1 MSTKKELED
10 KKDYARLLYM
20 QGEQQK
26 TIAEKAGVSP
36 QTVTKWVNTGN
47 WSEQRA
53 AQNITRPE
61 LVNKL
66 LRTVDKMIEAVK
78 NPEDPHAAPGPSA
91 APAAANGLGDKLAKF
106 AATIEKLDKH
116 TSIVDVI
123 EVFMA
128 FGKWLQ
134 YQAHYDE
141 DITPELLKTI
151 NKYHNQYI
159 NHLMQNK
166 LIK

>member
-1 MSTKKELED
+1 MITKKELED

-26 TIAEKAGVSP
+26 VIAEKVGVSA
-36 QTVTKWVNTGN
+36 QTITKWVNVGG
-47 WSEQRA
+47 WVEQRA

-66 LRTVDKMIEAVK
+66 LRTVDKIIEAV
-78 NPEDPHAAPGPSA
+78 NDSDDPD
-91 APAAANGLGDKLAKF
+91 AANGLGDKLAKF

-128 FGKWLQ
+128 FSKWLQ
-134 YQAHYDE
+134 FQAEFDE

-159 NHLMQNK
+159 NYLMQNK
-166 LIK
+166 LINK

>member
-1 MSTKKELED
+1 MITKKELED

-26 TIAEKAGVSP
+26 VIAEKVGVSA
-36 QTVTKWVNTGN
+36 QTITKWVNVGG
-47 WSEQRA
+47 WVEQRA

-66 LRTVDKMIEAVK
+66 LRTVDKMIETVNDSDDPDAV
-78 NPEDPHAAPGPSA
+78 
-91 APAAANGLGDKLAKF
+91 NGLGDKLAKF

-128 FGKWLQ
+128 FSKWLQ
-134 YQAHYDE
+134 FQAEFDE

-159 NHLMQNK
+159 NYLMQNK
-166 LIK
+166 LINK

>member
-47 WSEQRA
+47 WQEQRA

-66 LRTVDKMIEAVK
+66 LRTVDKMIEAV
-78 NPEDPHAAPGPSA
+78 NTSEDPD
-91 APAAANGLGDKLAKF
+91 AANGLGDKLAKF

-128 FGKWLQ
+128 FSKWLQ
-134 YQAHYDE
+134 YQAQYDE

-159 NHLMQNK
+159 NYLMQNK

>member
-1 MSTKKELED
+1 MITKKELED

-26 TIAEKAGVSP
+26 VIAEKVGVSA
-36 QTVTKWVNTGN
+36 QTITKWVNVGG
-47 WSEQRA
+47 WVEQRA

-66 LRTVDKMIEAVK
+66 LRTVDKMIEAV
-78 NPEDPHAAPGPSA
+78 NDSDDPD
-91 APAAANGLGDKLAKF
+91 AANGLGDKLAKF

-116 TSIVDVI
+116 TSIVDVV

-128 FGKWLQ
+128 FSKWLQ
-134 YQAHYDE
+134 FQAEFDE

-159 NHLMQNK
+159 NYLMQNK
-166 LIK
+166 LINK

>member
-66 LRTVDKMIEAVK
+66 LRTVDKMIEAV
-78 NPEDPHAAPGPSA
+78 NTSEDPD
-91 APAAANGLGDKLAKF
+91 AANGLGDKLAKF

-123 EVFMA
+123 EVFMD

-134 YQAHYDE
+134 YQAQFDE

-159 NHLMQNK
+159 NYLMQNK

>member
-1 MSTKKELED
+1 MITKKELED

-26 TIAEKAGVSP
+26 VIAEKVGVSA
-36 QTVTKWVNTGN
+36 QTITKWVNVGG
-47 WSEQRA
+47 WVEQRA

-66 LRTVDKMIEAVK
+66 LRTVDKMIESV
-78 NPEDPHAAPGPSA
+78 NTSEDPD
-91 APAAANGLGDKLAKF
+91 AANGLGDKLAKF

-128 FGKWLQ
+128 FSKWLQ
-134 YQAHYDE
+134 FQAEFDE

-159 NHLMQNK
+159 NYLMQNK
-166 LIK
+166 LINK

>member
-66 LRTVDKMIEAVK
+66 LRTVDKMIEAV
-78 NPEDPHAAPGPSA
+78 NTSEDPD
-91 APAAANGLGDKLAKF
+91 AANGLGDKLAKF
-106 AATIEKLDKH
+106 AATIENLDKH

-128 FGKWLQ
+128 FSKWLQ
-134 YQAHYDE
+134 YQAQFDE

-159 NHLMQNK
+159 NYLMQNK

>member
-66 LRTVDKMIEAVK
+66 LRTVDKMIEAV
-78 NPEDPHAAPGPSA
+78 NTSEDPD
-91 APAAANGLGDKLAKF
+91 AANGLGDKLAKF

-128 FGKWLQ
+128 FSKWLQ
-134 YQAHYDE
+134 YQAQFDE

-159 NHLMQNK
+159 NYLMQNK

>member
-1 MSTKKELED
+1 MGTKKELED
-10 KKDYARLLYM
+10 KRDYARLLYM

-66 LRTVDKMIEAVK
+66 LRTVDKMIEAV
-78 NPEDPHAAPGPSA
+78 NTSEDPD
-91 APAAANGLGDKLAKF
+91 AANGLGDKLAKF

-128 FGKWLQ
+128 FGKRLQ
-134 YQAHYDE
+134 YQAQFDE
-141 DITPELLKTI
+141 GITPELLKTI

-159 NHLMQNK
+159 NYLMQNK

>member
-66 LRTVDKMIEAVK
+66 LRTVDKMIEAV
-78 NPEDPHAAPGPSA
+78 NTSEDPD
-91 APAAANGLGDKLAKF
+91 AANGLGDKLAKF

-123 EVFMA
+123 EVFMV

-134 YQAHYDE
+134 YQAQYDE

>member
-26 TIAEKAGVSP
+26 TIAKKAGVSP

-66 LRTVDKMIEAVK
+66 LRTVDKMIEAV
-78 NPEDPHAAPGPSA
+78 NTSEDPD
-91 APAAANGLGDKLAKF
+91 AANGLGDKLAKF

-134 YQAHYDE
+134 YQAKFDE

-159 NHLMQNK
+159 NYLMQNK

>member
-66 LRTVDKMIEAVK
+66 LRTVDKMIEAV
-78 NPEDPHAAPGPSA
+78 NTSEDPD
-91 APAAANGLGDKLAKF
+91 AANGLGDKLAKF

-123 EVFMA
+123 EVFMD

-134 YQAHYDE
+134 YQAQFDE

-159 NHLMQNK
+159 NYLMQNR

>member
-1 MSTKKELED
+1 MITKKELED

-26 TIAEKAGVSP
+26 VIAEKVGVSA
-36 QTVTKWVNTGN
+36 QTITKWVNVGG
-47 WSEQRA
+47 WVEQRA
-53 AQNITRPE
+53 AQNITRPV

-66 LRTVDKMIEAVK
+66 LRTVDKMIETV
-78 NPEDPHAAPGPSA
+78 NDSDDPD
-91 APAAANGLGDKLAKF
+91 AANGLGDKLAKF

-128 FGKWLQ
+128 FSKWLQ
-134 YQAHYDE
+134 FQAEFDE

-159 NHLMQNK
+159 NYLMQNK
-166 LIK
+166 LINK

>member
-1 MSTKKELED
+1 MITKKELED

-26 TIAEKAGVSP
+26 VIAEKVGVSA
-36 QTVTKWVNTGN
+36 QTITKWVNVGG
-47 WSEQRA
+47 WVEQRA

-66 LRTVDKMIEAVK
+66 LRTVNKMIEAV
-78 NPEDPHAAPGPSA
+78 NDSDDPD
-91 APAAANGLGDKLAKF
+91 AANGLGDKLAKF

-128 FGKWLQ
+128 FSKWLQ
-134 YQAHYDE
+134 FQAEFDE
-141 DITPELLKTI
+141 NITPELLKTI

-159 NHLMQNK
+159 NYLMQNK
-166 LIK
+166 LINK

>member
-66 LRTVDKMIEAVK
+66 LRTVDKMIEAV
-78 NPEDPHAAPGPSA
+78 NTSEDPD
-91 APAAANGLGDKLAKF
+91 AANGLGDKLAKF

-134 YQAHYDE
+134 YQAQSDE

-159 NHLMQNK
+159 NYLMQNK

>member
-66 LRTVDKMIEAVK
+66 LRTVDKMIEAV
-78 NPEDPHAAPGPSA
+78 NTSEDPD
-91 APAAANGLGDKLAKF
+91 AANGLGDKLAKF

-134 YQAHYDE
+134 CQAQFDE

-159 NHLMQNK
+159 NYLMQNK

>member
-66 LRTVDKMIEAVK
+66 LRTVDKMIEAV
-78 NPEDPHAAPGPSA
+78 NTSEDPD
-91 APAAANGLGDKLAKF
+91 AANGLGDKLAKF

-128 FGKWLQ
+128 FSKWLQ
-134 YQAHYDE
+134 YQAQNDE

-159 NHLMQNK
+159 NYLMQNK

>member
-1 MSTKKELED
+1 MITKKELED

-26 TIAEKAGVSP
+26 VIAEKVGVSA
-36 QTVTKWVNTGN
+36 QTITKWVNVGR
-47 WSEQRA
+47 WVEQRA

-66 LRTVDKMIEAVK
+66 LRTVDKMIETV
-78 NPEDPHAAPGPSA
+78 NDSDDPD
-91 APAAANGLGDKLAKF
+91 AANGLGDKLAKF

-128 FGKWLQ
+128 FSKWLQ
-134 YQAHYDE
+134 FQAEFDE

-159 NHLMQNK
+159 NYLMQNK
-166 LIK
+166 LINK

>member
-1 MSTKKELED
+1 MSTSKLTKHQLEEKKE
-10 KKDYARLLYM
+10 YARLLYM
-20 QGEQQK
+20 QGESQK
-26 TIAEKAGVSP
+26 MIAEKTGISP
-36 QTVTKWVNTGN
+36 QTITKWVSDGG

-66 LRTVDKMIEAVK
+66 LRTIDKMIESV
-78 NPEDPHAAPGPSA
+78 NSSEDPD
-91 APAAANGLGDKLAKF
+91 AAAGLGDKLAKF
-106 AATIEKLDKH
+106 SATIERLDKH

-128 FGKWLQ
+128 FSKWLQ
-134 YQAHYDE
+134 FQAQFDE
-141 DITPELLKTI
+141 GITPELLRTI

-159 NHLMQNK
+159 NYLMQNK

>member
-1 MSTKKELED
+1 MITKKELED

-26 TIAEKAGVSP
+26 VIAEKVGVSA
-36 QTVTKWVNTGN
+36 QTITKWVNVGG
-47 WSEQRA
+47 WVEQRA

-66 LRTVDKMIEAVK
+66 LRTVDKMIEAV
-78 NPEDPHAAPGPSA
+78 NDSDDPD
-91 APAAANGLGDKLAKF
+91 AANGLGDKLAKF

-128 FGKWLQ
+128 FSKWLQ
-134 YQAHYDE
+134 FQAEFDE

-159 NHLMQNK
+159 NYLMQNK
-166 LIK
+166 LTNK

>member
-1 MSTKKELED
+1 MGTKKELED
-10 KKDYARLLYM
+10 KRDYARLLSM
-20 QGEQQK
+20 QGETQK
-26 TIAEKAGVSP
+26 VIADKVGVSP
-36 QTVTKWVNTGN
+36 QTITKWVNVGG
-47 WSEQRA
+47 WVEQRA

-66 LRTVDKMIEAVK
+66 LRTVDKMIEAV
-78 NPEDPHAAPGPSA
+78 NTSDDPD
-91 APAAANGLGDKLAKF
+91 AANGLGDKLAKF

-128 FGKWLQ
+128 FSKWLQ
-134 YQAHYDE
+134 FQADFDE

-159 NHLMQNK
+159 NYLMQNK
-166 LIK
+166 LITK

>member
-66 LRTVDKMIEAVK
+66 LRTVDKMIEAV
-78 NPEDPHAAPGPSA
+78 NTSEDPD
-91 APAAANGLGDKLAKF
+91 AANGLGDKLAKF

-134 YQAHYDE
+134 YQARFDE

-159 NHLMQNK
+159 NYLMQNK

>member
-1 MSTKKELED
+1 MITKKELED

-26 TIAEKAGVSP
+26 VIAEKVGVSA
-36 QTVTKWVNTGN
+36 QTITKWVNVGG
-47 WSEQRA
+47 WVEQRA
-53 AQNITRPE
+53 ARNITRPE

-66 LRTVDKMIEAVK
+66 LRTVDKMIEAV
-78 NPEDPHAAPGPSA
+78 NDSDDPD
-91 APAAANGLGDKLAKF
+91 AANGLGDKLAKF

-128 FGKWLQ
+128 FSKWLQ
-134 YQAHYDE
+134 FQAEFDE

-159 NHLMQNK
+159 NYLMQNK
-166 LIK
+166 LINK

>member
-66 LRTVDKMIEAVK
+66 LRTVDKMIESV
-78 NPEDPHAAPGPSA
+78 NTSEDPD
-91 APAAANGLGDKLAKF
+91 AANGLGDKLAKF

-128 FGKWLQ
+128 FSKWLQ
-134 YQAHYDE
+134 FQAEFDE

-159 NHLMQNK
+159 NYLMQNK
-166 LIK
+166 LINK

>member
-1 MSTKKELED
+1 MITKKKLED

-26 TIAEKAGVSP
+26 VIAEKVGVSA
-36 QTVTKWVNTGN
+36 QTITKWVNVGG
-47 WSEQRA
+47 WVEQRA

-66 LRTVDKMIEAVK
+66 LRTVDKMIETV
-78 NPEDPHAAPGPSA
+78 NDSDDPD
-91 APAAANGLGDKLAKF
+91 AANGLGDKLAKF

-128 FGKWLQ
+128 FSKWLQ
-134 YQAHYDE
+134 FQAEFDE

-159 NHLMQNK
+159 NYLMQNK
-166 LIK
+166 LINK

>member
-1 MSTKKELED
+1 MITKKELED

-26 TIAEKAGVSP
+26 VIAEKVGVSA
-36 QTVTKWVNTGN
+36 QTITKWVNVGG
-47 WSEQRA
+47 WAEQRA

-66 LRTVDKMIEAVK
+66 LRTVDKMIEAV
-78 NPEDPHAAPGPSA
+78 NDSDDPD
-91 APAAANGLGDKLAKF
+91 AANGLGDKLAKF

-128 FGKWLQ
+128 FSKWLQ
-134 YQAHYDE
+134 FQAEFDD

-159 NHLMQNK
+159 DYLMQNK
-166 LIK
+166 LINK

>member
-66 LRTVDKMIEAVK
+66 LRTVDKMIEAV
-78 NPEDPHAAPGPSA
+78 NTSDDPD
-91 APAAANGLGDKLAKF
+91 AANGLGDKLAKF

-128 FGKWLQ
+128 FSKWLQ
-134 YQAHYDE
+134 YQAQYDE

-159 NHLMQNK
+159 NYLMQNK

>member
-66 LRTVDKMIEAVK
+66 LRTVDKMIEAV
-78 NPEDPHAAPGPSA
+78 NTSEDPD
-91 APAAANGLGDKLAKF
+91 AANGLGDKLAKF

-134 YQAHYDE
+134 YQTQYDE
-141 DITPELLKTI
+141 DITPELLKAI

-159 NHLMQNK
+159 NYLMQNK

>member
-1 MSTKKELED
+1 MSTSKLTKHQLEEKKE
-10 KKDYARLLYM
+10 YARLLYM
-20 QGEQQK
+20 QGESQK
-26 TIAEKAGVSP
+26 MIAEKTGISP
-36 QTVTKWVNTGN
+36 QTITRWVSDGG

-66 LRTVDKMIEAVK
+66 LRTIDKMIESV
-78 NPEDPHAAPGPSA
+78 NSSEDPD
-91 APAAANGLGDKLAKF
+91 AAAGLGDKLAKF
-106 AATIEKLDKH
+106 SATIERLDKH

-128 FGKWLQ
+128 FSKWLQ
-134 YQAHYDE
+134 FQAQFDE
-141 DITPELLKTI
+141 GITPELLRTI

-159 NHLMQNK
+159 NYLMQNK

>member
-66 LRTVDKMIEAVK
+66 LRTVDKMIEAV
-78 NPEDPHAAPGPSA
+78 NTSEDPD
-91 APAAANGLGDKLAKF
+91 AANGLGDKLAKF

-128 FGKWLQ
+128 FSKWLQ
-134 YQAHYDE
+134 YQAQLDE
-141 DITPELLKTI
+141 EITPELLKTI

-159 NHLMQNK
+159 NYLMQNK